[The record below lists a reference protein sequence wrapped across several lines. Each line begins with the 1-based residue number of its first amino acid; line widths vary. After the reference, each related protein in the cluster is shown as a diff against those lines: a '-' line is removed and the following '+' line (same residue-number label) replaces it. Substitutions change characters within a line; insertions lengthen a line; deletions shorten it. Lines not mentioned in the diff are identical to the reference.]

1 MKKEA
6 KLNERIIKTSFQTQL
21 FLIVLVCFIL
31 FVVLDYII
39 IEYSFRNR
47 YIKSKIDSVSSDVI
61 SLSSSLNDS
70 GKSRIEVLEDFT
82 EERGYI
88 TVVVNSDS
96 GAFSLTD
103 YEYQSYQVDVTYN
116 DINYTLNIPEF
127 NFVLNVGDVIDAY
140 IEAEAKDGVYE
151 VKSLSV
157 QDKTYMTA
165 SILDGLIHLDGASIT
180 SIKIPKNLNYLYRNN
195 KIVTRGINVLNTR
208 IKDFTDIKTDTSI
221 YYSYYLDR
229 TNGYLFYLSKP
240 TSFEGNSDFIFVI
253 SSFIETDSL
262 LSIVSSYYGYIV
274 LGSIVIAVGIA
285 LFISRAFSLPLKTL
299 EKEMKNLA
307 SGNYETSSHNFKNV
321 EMVSLQNTIN
331 EVKRDTEEN
340 VTNIEMQKQSL
351 EKLNQELLNEE
362 ELRKSFIAR
371 LSHELKTPLMVIS
384 ATTEAMMSG
393 LIPEKDQEAEYN
405 NILNEVDKTTGI
417 IKDIINTYRN
427 STTEM
432 RLKTSRFKL
441 NVLVENVLHETLP
454 IAQNKK
460 LKVKLNI
467 ITPVY
472 MDADEELIGQVVS
485 NFITNAFKYTEDRNV
500 VEINILDQKTSII
513 FEVINYGSK
522 ISNEN
527 LEKIW
532 LPFFREN
539 ENVDSSSTGM
549 GLYIVKSILDTH
561 GYEYGVV
568 NIENG
573 VRSYFKVNK

>member
-1 MKKEA
+1 
-6 KLNERIIKTSFQTQL
+6 
-21 FLIVLVCFIL
+21 
-31 FVVLDYII
+31 
-39 IEYSFRNR
+39 
-47 YIKSKIDSVSSDVI
+47 
-61 SLSSSLNDS
+61 
-70 GKSRIEVLEDFT
+70 
-82 EERGYI
+82 
-88 TVVVNSDS
+88 
-96 GAFSLTD
+96 
-103 YEYQSYQVDVTYN
+103 
-116 DINYTLNIPEF
+116 
-127 NFVLNVGDVIDAY
+127 
-140 IEAEAKDGVYE
+140 
-151 VKSLSV
+151 
-157 QDKTYMTA
+157 
-165 SILDGLIHLDGASIT
+165 
-180 SIKIPKNLNYLYRNN
+180 
-195 KIVTRGINVLNTR
+195 
-208 IKDFTDIKTDTSI
+208 
-221 YYSYYLDR
+221 
-229 TNGYLFYLSKP
+229 
-240 TSFEGNSDFIFVI
+240 
-253 SSFIETDSL
+253 
-262 LSIVSSYYGYIV
+262 
-274 LGSIVIAVGIA
+274 
-285 LFISRAFSLPLKTL
+285 
-299 EKEMKNLA
+299 MKNLA
-307 SGNYETSSHNFKNV
+307 SGNYETSNHNFKNV

-331 EVKRDTEEN
+331 EVKRDTEEK

-427 STTEM
+427 STSEM
-432 RLKTSRFKL
+432 KLKTSRFKL

-467 ITPVY
+467 TTPVY
-472 MDADEELIGQVVS
+472 IDADEELIGQVVS
-485 NFITNAFKYTEDRNV
+485 NFITNAFKYTENRNV

-513 FEVINYGSK
+513 FEVINHGSK

-539 ENVDSSSTGM
+539 ENIDSSSTGM

>member
-1 MKKEA
+1 MKKET

-21 FLIVLVCFIL
+21 FLIVLLCFIL
-31 FVVLDYII
+31 FVVIDYVI

-61 SLSSSLNDS
+61 SLSSSLNNSS
-70 GKSRIEVLEDFT
+70 GNRVEVLEEFS

-88 TVVVNSDS
+88 TTIVNSNS
-96 GAFSLTD
+96 GTFSLTD
-103 YEYQSYQVDVTYN
+103 YEYQFYQIDVEYEEN
-116 DINYTLNIPEF
+116 IYTLYIPEF
-127 NFVLNVGDVIDAY
+127 SFVINVGDTIDAY
-140 IEAEAKDGVYE
+140 IERDAKDGVYT
-151 VKSLSV
+151 VKVLTV
-157 QDKTYMTA
+157 LDKEYLTSSNRGELT
-165 SILDGLIHLDGASIT
+165 HLDGASVVNV
-180 SIKIPKNLNYLYRNN
+180 KMPKNLNYLYRNN
-195 KIVTRGINVLNTR
+195 KIVTRGIDVLNNK
-208 IKDFTDIKTDTSI
+208 IKDFNDIKTDTSI

-229 TNGYLFYLSKP
+229 ANGYLFYLAKP
-240 TSFEGNSDFIFVI
+240 TSFSGSDDFIFVI

-299 EKEMKNLA
+299 EKEMRNLA
-307 SGNYETSSHNFKNV
+307 SGNYEKSEHNFKNV

-331 EVKRDTEEN
+331 EVKDGTKEN
-340 VTNIEMQKQSL
+340 VSNIEKQKQSL

-393 LIPEKDQEAEYN
+393 LIPESDQEAEYN

-417 IKDIINTYRN
+417 IKDIINSYRN

-432 RLKTSRFKL
+432 KLKTSRFNL
-441 NVLVENVLHETLP
+441 NLVVENALHETMP

-467 ITPVY
+467 KTPVY
-472 MDADEELIGQVVS
+472 IYADEELISQVVS
-485 NFITNAFKYTEDRNV
+485 NFITNAFKYTPDRNV
-500 VEINILDQKTSII
+500 VEINILDQKSNTT
-513 FEVINYGSK
+513 FEVTNYGSK
-522 ISNEN
+522 INEEN

-539 ENVDSSSTGM
+539 ENVDSTSTGM

-561 GYEYGVV
+561 GYEYGVL

-573 VRSYFKVNK
+573 VRSYFKINK